1 MAALSAWAG
10 VHVGLS
16 VQREGNMSR
25 IHEALLKAEQER
37 NVGQVA
43 NATTLSIG
51 AAHLRLATENSGPAN
66 APEASTRTGVLI
78 PPPSGAYL
86 RFDSVVAHCAH
97 PQWHPEPDASVF
109 LNSTAGAQGAEHFR
123 TLRSRLCKIRGNQPT
138 YKLLVTSS
146 LPDEGKTFVSSNLAR
161 AIQQQPQHRTLLIDA
176 DLRDPQLHLA
186 LGAPPRPGLSDYLRG
201 EVDEISAL
209 QHGKEENLCFM
220 PGGSYVPNPSE
231 LLCNGRLKVLL
242 DRLTPIFDWVILD
255 SPPCLPVA
263 DATGLADFCD
273 GVLLVVRAGST
284 PVEVAQKV
292 CQQLGGENIVGVVLN
307 RAEQNELYGSHYY
320 GHDHGDSAV
329 A

>member
-1 MAALSAWAG
+1 
-10 VHVGLS
+10 
-16 VQREGNMSR
+16 MSR

-37 NVGQVA
+37 NVDRVA
-43 NATTLSIG
+43 NATHLSLG
-51 AAHLRLATENSGPAN
+51 AAHLRLVTENSGTAKE
-66 APEASTRTGVLI
+66 PEASTRAGVVI
-78 PPPSGAYL
+78 PPPSSAYL
-86 RFDSVVAHCAH
+86 RFDTVVAHCAH
-97 PQWHPEPDASVF
+97 PQWHPEPNASVF
-109 LNSTAGAQGAEHFR
+109 LNSTAGPQGAEHFR

-146 LPDEGKTFVSSNLAR
+146 LPHEGKTFVSSNLAR

-176 DLRDPQLHLA
+176 DLRYPQLHLA

-201 EVDEISAL
+201 DVDEISAL

-255 SPPCLPVA
+255 SSPCLPVA
-263 DATGLADFCD
+263 DATGLAGFCD

-292 CQQLGGENIVGVVLN
+292 CQQLRGENIVGVVLN
-307 RAEQNELYGSHYY
+307 GAEQNELYGSHYY
-320 GHDHGDSAV
+320 GHDDGDSAV

>member
-1 MAALSAWAG
+1 
-10 VHVGLS
+10 
-16 VQREGNMSR
+16 MSR
-25 IHEALLKAEQER
+25 IHEALAKAEQER
-37 NVGQVA
+37 NAGRVVDEV
-43 NATTLSIG
+43 TTLVG
-51 AAHLRLATENSGPAN
+51 VAPPRQVGEKRDPAKAN
-66 APEASTRTGVLI
+66 EAFARTGMLV
-78 PPPSGAYL
+78 PPPSSTYL
-86 RFDSVVAHCAH
+86 RFDSVVAHCPH
-97 PQWHPEPDASVF
+97 PGWHPEPNANVF
-109 LNSTAGAQGAEHFR
+109 LNSTAGLQGAEQFR
-123 TLRSRLCKIRGNQPT
+123 TLRSRLYQIRGSQPT
-138 YKLLVTSS
+138 YTLLVTSS
-146 LPDEGKTFVSSNLAR
+146 LPDEGKTFVSSNLAE

-176 DLRDPQLHLA
+176 DLRCPQLHLA
-186 LGAPPRPGLSDYLRG
+186 LGAPLRPGLSDYLRG

-209 QHGKEENLCFM
+209 QHGKEKNLCFM

-263 DATGLADFCD
+263 DATVLAGFCD

-292 CQQLGGENIVGVVLN
+292 CQQLRGENIVGVVLN
-307 RAEQNELYGSHYY
+307 GAEQNELYCAHYY